1 MNKYVL
7 YVGFDKM
14 NSMNFKIHFLVNIF
28 IQDYSL
34 TDCKLTARCQGNV
47 INCDVSKVTISNYT
61 LNHNL

>member
-14 NSMNFKIHFLVNIF
+14 KSMNFKIHFLVNIF
-28 IQDYSL
+28 IQGYSL

-61 LNHNL
+61 LNHDL

>member
-28 IQDYSL
+28 IQGYSL
-34 TDCKLTARCQGNV
+34 TDCKLTAWCQRNV

-61 LNHNL
+61 LNHDL